1 MKTKSQFLFLG
12 LFALLGSVAAF
23 GSNPNQW
30 EEISNDDGIIVHRM
44 EIPDSDIVAFKG
56 DAVVN
61 APIAK
66 VASILIDT
74 KRKLEWVAD
83 IKEARDIRQIGEY
96 ERVEYNHTGTPWPIR
111 DRDFV
116 FHAKVE
122 LDREKNTMWFKLH
135 SVEDPAVPE
144 LSPTRG
150 ELKDSQ
156 YILTSIENGTKTR
169 VVVEIQADPKGSIPK
184 WLVNL
189 TQKKWPRKT
198 LTGIQ
203 NQAAKPDVV
212 EHPAVKAFFAAPM
225 PLAAASAVA
234 ATAPTASKTASA
246 APVPAAKTAPSTKN

>member
-1 MKTKSQFLFLG
+1 M
-12 LFALLGSVAAF
+12 LLGSIAAF
-23 GSNPNQW
+23 GSNPNEW

-56 DAVVN
+56 EAVVN
-61 APIAK
+61 ASIAK
-66 VASILIDT
+66 VANILIDT

-122 LDREKNTMWFKLH
+122 LDREKKTMWFKLH

-144 LSPTRG
+144 LSPVRG
-150 ELKDSQ
+150 ELKNSQ
-156 YILTSIENGTKTR
+156 YTLTSIDNDKKTR
-169 VVVEIQADPKGSIPK
+169 IVVEIHADPKGAIPK

-212 EHPAVKAFFAAPM
+212 EHTAVRAYFAAPAQTVAASV
-225 PLAAASAVA
+225 AAAAPQALAPA
-234 ATAPTASKTASA
+234 ATKTASA
-246 APVPAAKTAPSTKN
+246 VSAPDASAKAAPTTRN

>member
-1 MKTKSQFLFLG
+1 MKTKSQLPILG

-23 GSNPNQW
+23 GSSPNQW

-44 EIPDSDIVAFKG
+44 EFPDSDIVAFKG
-56 DAVVN
+56 EAVVN

-66 VASILIDT
+66 VANILIDT

-83 IKEARDIRQIGEY
+83 IKEARNIRQIGEY

-122 LDREKNTMWFKLH
+122 LDRDKKTMWFKLH
-135 SVEDPAVPE
+135 SVEDAAVPE
-144 LSPTRG
+144 LSPVRG

-156 YILTSIENGTKTR
+156 YALTSIENDTKTR

-212 EHPAVKAFFAAPM
+212 EHPAVRAYFAAP
-225 PLAAASAVA
+225 AAMASVA
-234 ATAPTASKTASA
+234 SVATPSIAPAPTKTASA
-246 APVPAAKTAPSTKN
+246 SPGAKN